1 MFLVQITLSGL
12 LNFIDG
18 LWSNCGDERII
29 VFTTNHKEKLDPA
42 LLRPGRMDMHI
53 HMSYCTNQSFKILAF
68 NYLGVSDHRLFGE
81 IEGLIKNVEVTPAE
95 VAEELMRSED
105 AEVVLEGVLNLLKRK
120 ADEANEIK
128 EEKSPSTP
136 EDDEKEEIEDKKVDE
151 GEIQEAK
158 RLRTEVLVHT
168 LRNQRRGRMRI
179 GRPNRGRGGRW

>member
-1 MFLVQITLSGL
+1 MFLLQLTLSGL

-29 VFTTNHKEKLDPA
+29 VFTTNRKEKLDPA

-68 NYLGVSDHRLFGE
+68 NYLGIRDHRLFLE
-81 IEGLIKNVEVTPAE
+81 IEGLIKNVEATPAE
-95 VAEELMRSED
+95 IAEELMRSED
-105 AEVVLEGVLNLLKRK
+105 ADVVLEGVVNLLKRK
-120 ADEANEIK
+120 ANEANRIK
-128 EEKSPSTP
+128 DEKSPSTP
-136 EDDEKEEIEDKKVDE
+136 EGDENDEIEEEKVDE

-158 RLRTEVLVHT
+158 RLRTEMLLHT

-179 GRPNRGRGGRW
+179 GRPNRGRRGRW